1 MSEKSRTFALVIE
14 LERHIE
20 ILLLSNDCVIVPGL
34 GGFVAHHVDS
44 RYDEQDGM
52 FVPPIRTLGFNPQLK
67 MNDSLLVQSYIEAY
81 DISYP
86 EALRRIEDEVSE
98 LISHLETEGCYELND
113 IGLLRLNE
121 EGKMEFQPC
130 EAGILTPEY
139 YGLGA
144 FEMDLLSKSTAAV
157 VDISTAAEMPDEE
170 TITIKMSWL
179 RNAVAVAA
187 IIVALM
193 MIGKPLPNSVLLDDT
208 KQSSFINVPSATHRP
223 AATKADMMPQP
234 SVAEKQM
241 EVVEDHAASSALEE
255 VADFYPFCIV
265 MASHVTERNAE
276 EFVLQLDAM
285 GFSEARVV
293 VSGSKNIRR
302 VVYGSY
308 ESEADAASTLKQ
320 LRQECFLFK
329 NTWVMELK

>member
-1 MSEKSRTFALVIE
+1 MSEKSRTFALVME

-34 GGFVAHHVDS
+34 GGFVAHHVDA

-86 EALRRIEDEVSE
+86 EAFRRIEDEVSE
-98 LISHLETEGCYELND
+98 LASHLETEGYYELND
-113 IGLLRLNE
+113 IGVLRLNE

-139 YGLGA
+139 YGLSV
-144 FEMDLLSKSTAAV
+144 FEMDLLSKKTAAV
-157 VDISTAAEMPDEE
+157 VDMPSTEGTPAED

-187 IIVALM
+187 ILIAVL
-193 MIGKPLPNSVLLDDT
+193 MIGRNMSVDAVSDDT
-208 KQSSFINVPSATHRP
+208 QQSSFINMHSTHRP
-223 AATKADMMPQP
+223 AAARADVMPQP
-234 SVAEKQM
+234 SEADEQP
-241 EVVEDHAASSALEE
+241 EVVEDLPASVLDE
-255 VADFYPFCIV
+255 VTDFHPFCIV
-265 MASHVTERNAE
+265 MASHVTEANAQ
-276 EFVLQLDAM
+276 EFVLQLEAM
-285 GFSEARVV
+285 GFNEARVV
-293 VSGSKNIRR
+293 VSGNKRIRR

-320 LRQECFLFK
+320 LRHECFIFK
-329 NTWVMELK
+329 NTWIMELK